1 MSRTVPVADE
11 RPAAPRPAARG
22 TRAAAVFA
30 FLGLLHRDFRVLT
43 HEKGKFLIRTVSQPL
58 LLVFVFT
65 YVFPTI
71 GQGFSTPDGGSFTDI
86 LVPGVLAITVLI
98 KAIQSV
104 ALPLVQEFGYTREI
118 EDRIMAPLPVWAVAV
133 EKIVAGALQGLMA
146 AVIVAPIALVVP
158 AEPITLQV
166 HWPAL
171 VGVAVLAPLA
181 ASSLGLVLGTYVE
194 PNTVPLMFSIVILPV
209 TFLGA
214 TYYPWAALDPIP
226 WLQVATL
233 VNPLVYM
240 AEGFRLALTPQF
252 DTMPAVAVFG
262 ALVAATLLLGWLAIR
277 GFSRR
282 VVS

>member
-1 MSRTVPVADE
+1 VSTATFPTPTRSTRVAAL
-11 RPAAPRPAARG
+11 AAF
-22 TRAAAVFA
+22 V
-30 FLGLLHRDFRVLT
+30 GLLHRDLRVLT
-43 HEKGKFLIRTVSQPL
+43 HEKGKFLIRTISQPL

-71 GQGFSTPDGGSFTDI
+71 GQGFSTSAGASFTDI

-118 EDRIMAPLPVWAVAV
+118 EDRVMAPLPVWGVAV
-133 EKIVAGALQGLMA
+133 EKMVAGALQGLLA
-146 AVIVAPIALVVP
+146 AAIVAPIALIVP
-158 AEPITLQV
+158 AEPISLQIN
-166 HWPAL
+166 WPAF
-171 VGVAVLAPLA
+171 VGVLLLAPLA
-181 ASSLGLVLGTYVE
+181 ASALGLVLGTYVE

-214 TYYPWAALDPIP
+214 TYYPWAALNPIP
-226 WLQVATL
+226 WLKVATL
-233 VNPLVYM
+233 ANPLVYM

-252 DTMPAVAVFG
+252 ETMPPLAVFA
-262 ALVAATLLLGWLAIR
+262 ALVITTALLGWLAIR
-277 GFSRR
+277 GFHRR

>member
-1 MSRTVPVADE
+1 MTSATVPTGT
-11 RPAAPRPAARG
+11 RS
-22 TRAAAVFA
+22 TRAAALAA
-30 FLGLLHRDFRVLT
+30 FVGLLHRDLRVLT

-71 GQGFSTPDGGSFTDI
+71 GQGFSNTFGGSFTDV

-104 ALPLVQEFGYTREI
+104 ALPLVQEFGFTREI

-146 AVIVAPIALVVP
+146 AAIVAPIALIVP
-158 AEPITLQV
+158 AEPITLQID
-166 HWPAL
+166 WLAL
-171 VGVAVLAPLA
+171 AGVLLLAPLA
-181 ASSLGLVLGTYVE
+181 ASALGLVLGTFIE

-214 TYYPWAALDPIP
+214 TYYPWAALRPIP
-226 WLQVATL
+226 WLQAATL
-233 VNPLVYM
+233 INPLVYM

-252 DTMPAVAVFG
+252 DTMPPVAVFG
-262 ALVAATLLLGWLAIR
+262 ALITATVLLGWLALH
-277 GFSRR
+277 GFQRR
-282 VVS
+282 VVT